1 MLRLSWFRSDVIL
14 NQVQNDND
22 FSCGR
27 DCYFPRK
34 FLITRTFI
42 RLPLL
47 GEGVKRTRKKYI
59 YMASDRLNVALIGAT
74 GKVAAPAH
82 LNGLTAAPKA
92 NLYAVCDI
100 DADRVGELAKRV
112 GAKAFTSL
120 EEVLADPNVDAID
133 LVTPPFVHAEQTVA
147 AARAG
152 KHVYCEK
159 PMAHSLAEAN
169 AMVSAHAQAGTAL
182 MVGESYV
189 FHHPNVAARAVID
202 SGDIGDVL
210 HIRETKGPWIM
221 RSEEAQR
228 LSGMSHEANA
238 PWRVDPKLS
247 GGGKFPWI
255 MDHAPHFFATA
266 RYFAAGA
273 EVVSIT
279 AHSQSGYTASERV
292 SGTGAPTGQAIT
304 SVAWSFDNG
313 VDSAWSQVEAAGEA
327 VDQVGFVTTVNG
339 TKGTLVVYGEGGGAA
354 PGMAQPAAVVLH
366 RDGTIRVIDEG
377 NSGDR
382 VWESNNNYY
391 DASHQAA
398 LEHWVD
404 SVIAGEAVRYS
415 GEDGRF
421 ELAATLATIMSAEER
436 RSIAPAEVPAEWT
449 AY

>member
-1 MLRLSWFRSDVIL
+1 MS
-14 NQVQNDND
+14 
-22 FSCGR
+22 
-27 DCYFPRK
+27 
-34 FLITRTFI
+34 
-42 RLPLL
+42 
-47 GEGVKRTRKKYI
+47 
-59 YMASDRLNVALIGAT
+59 SDRINVALIGAT

-82 LNGLTAAPKA
+82 LNGLANAPNA
-92 NLYAVCDI
+92 NLYAVCDL
-100 DADRVGELAKRV
+100 DADRVGELAEQT

-120 EEVLADPNVDAID
+120 DELLADPNVDAID
-133 LVTPPFVHAEQTVA
+133 LVTPPFVHAEQTIA

-159 PMAHSLAEAN
+159 PMAHSIAEEN
-169 AMVSAHAQAGTAL
+169 AMVSAHIEAGTTL

-202 SGDIGDVL
+202 QGDIGDVL
-210 HIRETKGPWIM
+210 HIRETKGPWVM
-221 RSEEAQR
+221 RPDEAQR

-266 RYFAAGA
+266 RYFVGGA
-273 EVVSIT
+273 EVSSVT
-279 AHSQSGYTASERV
+279 AHSQIGFTASERV

-304 SVAWSFDNG
+304 SVAWSFENG
-313 VDSAWSQVEAAGEA
+313 IDSAWSQIESDGGA

-339 TKGTLVVYGEGGGAA
+339 TKGTLVVYGEGGGAGT
-354 PGMAQPAAVVLH
+354 GMAQPPAVVMH
-366 RDGTIRVIDEG
+366 RDGKTRVIDEG

-382 VWESNNNYY
+382 VWQSNNSYY

-398 LEHWVD
+398 IEHWVD
-404 SVIAGEAVRYS
+404 SVAAGVPVRYS
-415 GEDGRF
+415 GVDGRA

-436 RSIAPAEVPAEWT
+436 RSIVPADVPADWT

>member
-1 MLRLSWFRSDVIL
+1 MT
-14 NQVQNDND
+14 
-22 FSCGR
+22 
-27 DCYFPRK
+27 P
-34 FLITRTFI
+34 
-42 RLPLL
+42 
-47 GEGVKRTRKKYI
+47 E
-59 YMASDRLNVALIGAT
+59 RLNIALIGAT

-82 LNGLTAAPKA
+82 LNGLRKAPNA

-100 DADRVGELAKRV
+100 DADSVGELAEQT

-120 EEVLADPNVDAID
+120 EAVLADPNVDAID
-133 LVTPPFVHAEQTVA
+133 LVTPPFVHAEQTIA
-147 AARAG
+147 AAKAG

-159 PMAHSLAEAN
+159 PMAHSLAEAS
-169 AMVSAHAQAGTAL
+169 AMVSAHQDAGTTL

-189 FHHPNVAARAVID
+189 FHHPNVAARTVID

-210 HIRETKGPWIM
+210 HIRETKGPWVM
-221 RSEEAQR
+221 RPDEAQR
-228 LSGMSHEANA
+228 LSRMSHEANA

-247 GGGKFPWI
+247 GGGRFPWV

-266 RYFAAGA
+266 RYFAGGSD
-273 EVVSIT
+273 VTSVT
-279 AHSQSGYTASERV
+279 AHSQIGFTAIELV

-313 VDSAWSQVEAAGEA
+313 IDSAWNQVESAG
-327 VDQVGFVTTVNG
+327 DVGFVTTVHG

-354 PGMAQPAAVVLH
+354 PGFAQPPAVVLH
-366 RDGTIRVIDEG
+366 RDGTSEVIDEG

-382 VWESNNNYY
+382 VWLSNNNYY

-404 SVIAGEAVRYS
+404 SVIAGRPVRYS
-415 GEDGRF
+415 GEDGRS
-421 ELAATLATIMSAEER
+421 ELAATLATIKSAEER
-436 RSIAPAEVPAEWT
+436 RTIAPADVPQEWT

>member
-1 MLRLSWFRSDVIL
+1 MT
-14 NQVQNDND
+14 
-22 FSCGR
+22 G
-27 DCYFPRK
+27 
-34 FLITRTFI
+34 
-42 RLPLL
+42 
-47 GEGVKRTRKKYI
+47 
-59 YMASDRLNVALIGAT
+59 DRLNVALIGAA

-82 LNGLTAAPKA
+82 LNGLTAAQNA
-92 NLYAVCDI
+92 NLYAVCDL
-100 DADRVGELAKRV
+100 DDDRVGELAKAT

-120 EEVLADPNVDAID
+120 EEVLADPDVDAID
-133 LVTPPFVHAEQTVA
+133 LVTPPFVHAEQTIA

-152 KHVYCEK
+152 KQVYCEK
-159 PMAHSLAEAN
+159 PVAHSLSEAEA
-169 AMVSAHAQAGTAL
+169 MIEAHRVAGTTL
-182 MVGESYV
+182 MIGESYV
-189 FHHPNVAARAVID
+189 FHHPSVAARSVID
-202 SGDIGDVL
+202 YGDIGDLL

-221 RSEEAQR
+221 RPEEARR

-247 GGGKFPWI
+247 GGGRFPWI

-266 RYFAAGA
+266 RYFAGGA
-273 EVVSIT
+273 DVTSIT
-279 AHSQSGYTASERV
+279 AHSQIGQTASERV
-292 SGTGAPTGQAIT
+292 SGTGAPTGQGIT

-313 VDSAWSQVEAAGEA
+313 IDSAWNQVESGGEA
-327 VDQVGFVTTVNG
+327 VSEVGFVTRVYG

-354 PGMAQPAAVVLH
+354 PGGGSRGADPAVVLH
-366 RDGTIRVIDEG
+366 RDDSTRVIDEG

-404 SVIAGEAVRYS
+404 SILTGEPVRYS
-415 GEDGRF
+415 GEDGRT

-436 RSIAPAEVPAEWT
+436 RSVAPGDMPLDWT